1 MDWTKLLF
9 SFNGRISRQAFW
21 IFFAVMLVIA
31 IGLNIAAMGSAMV
44 GDFDPNNPP
53 QIPVWF
59 WIVQIPIIW
68 ISLAVYAKRFHD
80 QDKSAWFLLLM
91 LIPILGPLIVIIMA
105 GFIAGSPG
113 PNRFGDGPMA

>member
-1 MDWTKLLF
+1 MDWTKFLF
-9 SFNGRISRQAFW
+9 SFTGRISRQAFW
-21 IFFAVMLVIA
+21 IFFAVGVAVA
-31 IGLNIAAMGSAMV
+31 IGINMMAMGSMMG

-53 QIPVWF
+53 QIPFWF
-59 WIVQIPIIW
+59 WIVQIPILW

-91 LIPILGPLIVIIMA
+91 LIPILGPLIVIIML